1 MPHHHHHSTPTE
13 MNHRFQLAILL
24 NLAFV
29 AIEAY
34 FGWVA
39 NSLALLADAGHNLS
53 DVAGLLL
60 AWLGLWATSWKANQ
74 RHTYG
79 WQKLS
84 IMASLL
90 NAILLIAAMGYL
102 AYEAVSRLGL
112 SHELQGETMVWV
124 ALVGIVINALTAWLF
139 LKDSHSDLNMRAAFL
154 HMSADALVSLGVVI
168 SGLLVLWLDWDW
180 IDTLVSLIIAGVV
193 VAATWSVFTQSL
205 HLSFDGVPAQIDYHQ
220 VEQQLLSLP
229 GVIAV
234 HNLHIWAMSTHSNAL
249 SAHLVVDETAC
260 HDNILTQATHRLK
273 EAFDLTQTTLQ
284 LESANYA
291 THCQTQAMVTEP
303 HAEHHHHHHTH

>member
-24 NLAFV
+24 NLVFV

-34 FGWVA
+34 FGWAA

-60 AWLGLWATSWKANQ
+60 AWLGVWATSWKANQ

-84 IMASLL
+84 IMASLI
-90 NAILLIAAMGYL
+90 NALLLIAAMGYL
-102 AYEAVSRLGL
+102 AYEAVTRLG
-112 SHELQGETMVWV
+112 HAHQLQGETIVWV

-168 SGLLVLWLDWDW
+168 SGLLILWLGWTW
-180 IDTLVSLIIAGVV
+180 IDTVMSLVIAGVV

-205 HLSFDGVPAQIDYHQ
+205 HLSFDGVPAHISYTA
-220 VEQQLLSLP
+220 VEQHLLTLP

-260 HDNILTQATHRLK
+260 HDDILTQASHRLK
-273 EAFDLTQTTLQ
+273 EEFDLTQTTLQ
-284 LESANYA
+284 LESAHYA
-291 THCQTQAMVTEP
+291 EDCQTQTMLTET
-303 HAEHHHHHHTH
+303 HKEHQHHHAH

>member
-1 MPHHHHHSTPTE
+1 MPHHHHSTPSQINRT
-13 MNHRFQLAILL
+13 FQIGIAL

-34 FGWVA
+34 YGWMA
-39 NSLALLADAGHNLS
+39 NSLALLADASHNLS

-60 AWLGLWATSWKANQ
+60 AWLGVWATSWKSSAK
-74 RHTYG
+74 HTYG

-90 NAILLIAAMGYL
+90 NALLLIIAMGYL
-102 AYEAVSRLGL
+102 AYEAIARFDRAHTLD
-112 SHELQGETMVWV
+112 GETMVWV
-124 ALVGIVINALTAWLF
+124 ASVGIVINALTAWLF

-168 SGLLVLWLDWDW
+168 SGLLILWLGWTW
-180 IDTLVSLIIAGVV
+180 IDTVMSLVIAGVV

-205 HLSFDGVPAQIDYHQ
+205 HLSFDGVPDSIHTDE
-220 VEQQLLSLP
+220 VEQQLLTIP
-229 GVIAV
+229 NVIAI

-249 SAHLVVDETAC
+249 SAHLVVDKTAC
-260 HDNILTQATHRLK
+260 HDEILTQASHRLK
-273 EAFDLTQTTLQ
+273 EHFDLTQTTLQ
-284 LESANYA
+284 LESAPYA
-291 THCQTQAMVTEP
+291 EHCQAKPAHWETFTEDN
-303 HAEHHHHHHTH
+303 HHHHAH

>member
-1 MPHHHHHSTPTE
+1 MSHHHHHSTPTE

-24 NLAFV
+24 NLVFV

-34 FGWVA
+34 FGRLS

-60 AWLGLWATSWKANQ
+60 AWLGVWATGWKANQ

-90 NAILLIAAMGYL
+90 NALMLIAAMGYL
-102 AYEAVSRLGL
+102 AYEAVTRLGHT
-112 SHELQGETMVWV
+112 HELRGETMVWV
-124 ALVGIVINALTAWLF
+124 AMVGIVINALTAWLF

-168 SGLLVLWLDWDW
+168 SGLLVLWLGWTW
-180 IDTLVSLIIAGVV
+180 IDTLMSLIIAGVV

-205 HLSFDGVPAQIDYHQ
+205 HLSFDGVPAHISYTA
-220 VEQQLLSLP
+220 VEQQLLTLP

-260 HDNILTQATHRLK
+260 HDEVLTQARQVLK
-273 EAFDLTQTTLQ
+273 EEFDLTQTTLQ
-284 LESANYA
+284 LESAHYA
-291 THCQTQAMVTEP
+291 EQCQTQIMPMET
-303 HAEHHHHHHTH
+303 HEHHHHHAH

>member
-13 MNHRFQLAILL
+13 MNRRFQLAILL

-34 FGWVA
+34 FGWMA

-60 AWLGLWATSWKANQ
+60 AWLGIWATSWKANQ

-90 NAILLIAAMGYL
+90 NAVMLIVAMAYL
-102 AYEAVSRLGL
+102 AYEAVTRLGQN
-112 SHELQGETMVWV
+112 HQLQGETIVWV

-168 SGLLVLWLDWDW
+168 SGLLVIWLGWDW

-205 HLSFDGVPAQIDYHQ
+205 HLSFDGVPAQIDYSK
-220 VEQQLLSLP
+220 VEQRLLSLP
-229 GVIAV
+229 SVIAV
-234 HNLHIWAMSTHSNAL
+234 HNLHIWAMSTHNNAL
-249 SAHLVVDETAC
+249 SAHLVVDAHTN
-260 HDNILTQATHRLK
+260 HDDVLTQANHALT
-273 EAFDLTQTTLQ
+273 EQFDLTHTTLQ

-291 THCQTQAMVTEP
+291 THCQTEHLTHQ
-303 HAEHHHHHHTH
+303 HHHHH